1 MDTQMTSFVAPSI
14 KVAVSFQAVLEV
26 PVSMPAVLQI
36 EAAGGTHKDC
46 DDDGFGMHA
55 RLFDLPSVSLARR
68 QRVIG
73 AKLNMTPPVNSECY
87 GDPFGNLCR
96 RFMVREGQIEIDYS
110 ALVEIDNGQAPIR
123 RPYEMDAFE
132 LPTEVMPYLL
142 PSRYCESDRVFDEAC
157 TLFGTK
163 NKGFER
169 VSNIERWIHEHFVY
183 MYGVSDVSTSAINTM
198 GQRSGVCRD
207 FAHVGITL
215 CRALNIPARYV
226 SGYCPD
232 LEVPDLH
239 AWFQAYLDGAWT
251 NFDPTAVEPR
261 KALVEVAVGRDAVDC
276 AWCTFF
282 GTGQTNYMKVD
293 ATLVT

>member
-1 MDTQMTSFVAPSI
+1 MDTEITSPVDSTV
-14 KVAVSFQAVLEV
+14 KVAVSFKAVLEV
-26 PVSMPAVLQI
+26 PEAMPGVLQV
-36 EAAGGTHKDC
+36 EAAGGKHKDC
-46 DDDGFGMHA
+46 DEDGYGLHA
-55 RLFDLPSVSLARR
+55 RLFDMPPTVVGRR

-73 AKLNMTPPVNSECY
+73 AKFGLSPNMTSECY

-96 RFMVREGQIEIDYS
+96 RFLVPEGQIAIDYS
-110 ALVEIDNGQAPIR
+110 ALVEIDNGQEPKRKA
-123 RPYEMDAFE
+123 YEQNALE
-132 LPTEVMPYLL
+132 LPPEVMPYLL
-142 PSRYCESDRVFDEAC
+142 PSRYCESDRMGDEAYD
-157 TLFGTK
+157 LFG
-163 NKGFER
+163 NEGVGYER
-169 VSNIERWIHEHFVY
+169 VRNIERWINEHFVY

-198 GQRSGVCRD
+198 SQRSGVCRD

-232 LEVPDLH
+232 LETPDLH

-251 NFDPTAVEPR
+251 NFDATSAEPR

-282 GTGQTNYMKVD
+282 GIGETKSMSVE
-293 ATLVT
+293 AVLVR